1 LLYSQAEEMPVSNQ
15 TADANSR
22 DQQSEDPISKNQN
35 ESEEQNT
42 GKGHPPLKGTD
53 TPAHT
58 DLAYAE
64 REKGKRTTM

>member
-1 LLYSQAEEMPVSNQ
+1 MNH
-15 TADANSR
+15 DAPDTNSR
-22 DQQSEDPISKNQN
+22 DPQPQDPVSQNHN
-35 ESEEQNT
+35 ESEERNT

-58 DLAYAE
+58 DLEYAE

>member
-1 LLYSQAEEMPVSNQ
+1 MSDHSDN
-15 TADANSR
+15 TNSR
-22 DQQSEDPISKNQN
+22 DAHLQDSISQN
-35 ESEEQNT
+35 RTESEEQNT

-58 DLAYAE
+58 DLEYAD